1 MLLDEEEANVVAI
14 AAVRAP
20 PVRRVPW
27 GPERLPSA
35 TPRGLCRKPATV
47 HDYRMNSEDRSDCD
61 VEDVVEPDNALP
73 EISLAE
79 LSPSLQAAV
88 ARAGWPKLMPVQS
101 KTIPYMLA
109 GRDLMIQSR
118 TGSGKTGAFVLP
130 ILARVEPG
138 GGCQAIIL
146 VPTRELAKQV
156 ATEAAMLAGDDGVRA
171 TAVYGGVDYGPQL
184 RAFESGVELVVGTP
198 GRVLDHLLKG
208 SLKLDALK
216 MLLFDE
222 ADRMLS
228 MGFFPDMKRL
238 QAFLPKHP
246 INGYM
251 FSATFP
257 GRVQRLASQFLDN
270 PEFLSLSRD
279 HVHVAE
285 IEHVFY
291 NVPAMKKD
299 RHLIRII
306 EIENPASALIFCNTK
321 VNVQYVAAVLKRF
334 GYDADELSSDLSQD
348 AREKVMARVRKGQ
361 LRFLVATD
369 VAARGIDILDLSHVI
384 QYEPPNEA
392 EAYIHRSG
400 RTGRAGAPG
409 EAITLVAGLERIE
422 LLSIGKRY
430 NIDFVERESPSKEE
444 VQRTVA
450 ERATVLLEARL
461 RDRDRLQVERMQ
473 RFVPLAK
480 KLGETDDEVAIMAM
494 LLDDYYQQ
502 SLHPTPDDWEP
513 WKPRRSKGGQSEPRD
528 NFNPKGRKR
537 SGRPRRRRR

>member
-1 MLLDEEEANVVAI
+1 M
-14 AAVRAP
+14 
-20 PVRRVPW
+20 
-27 GPERLPSA
+27 S
-35 TPRGLCRKPATV
+35 
-47 HDYRMNSEDRSDCD
+47 SEDTADTHA
-61 VEDVVEPDNALP
+61 EDIVEPDDALP
-73 EISLAE
+73 EITLDK
-79 LSPSLQAAV
+79 LSAALQAAV
-88 ARAGWPKLMPVQS
+88 GRAGWTKLMPVQA
-101 KTIPYMLA
+101 KAIPYMLA

-130 ILARVEPG
+130 ILERAKPG

-156 ATEAAMLAGDDGVRA
+156 AAEAEMLAGDDGVRA

-208 SLKLDALK
+208 NLKFDALR

-238 QAFLPKHP
+238 QEFLPKHP

-279 HVHVAE
+279 RVHVAE

-306 EIENPASALIFCNTK
+306 EVENPASALIFCNTK

-369 VAARGIDILDLSHVI
+369 VAARGIDILELSHVI

-400 RTGRAGAPG
+400 RTGRAGATG
-409 EAITLVAGLERIE
+409 EGITLVAGLERIE

-430 NIDFVERESPSKEE
+430 NIDFVERQSPTKEE
-444 VQRTVA
+444 VERIVA

-461 RDRDRLQVERMQ
+461 RDRDRLQIERMQ

-480 KLGETDDEVAIMAM
+480 RLGDTDDEVAIVAM

-502 SLHPTPDDWEP
+502 SLHPTPDDWEA
-513 WKPRRSKGGQSEPRD
+513 WKPRRTKERSSSRSDDGFGSKPGGRRRRGRS
-528 NFNPKGRKR
+528 RKR
-537 SGRPRRRRR
+537 SGR

>member
-1 MLLDEEEANVVAI
+1 MHD
-14 AAVRAP
+14 
-20 PVRRVPW
+20 
-27 GPERLPSA
+27 GPMSSEN
-35 TPRGLCRKPATV
+35 RGDT
-47 HDYRMNSEDRSDCD
+47 D
-61 VEDVVEPDNALP
+61 VEDIVEPDDALP
-73 EISLAE
+73 EITVDE
-79 LSPSLQAAV
+79 LPATLQAAV
-88 ARAGWPKLMPVQS
+88 ERAGWPGLMPVQA
-101 KTIPYMLA
+101 KAIPYILA

-130 ILARVEPG
+130 ILERLEPG
-138 GGCQAIIL
+138 GGCQAIVL

-156 ATEAAMLAGDDGVRA
+156 AAEAEMLSGQDGIRA

-184 RAFESGVELVVGTP
+184 RAFEKGVELVVGTP

-208 SLKLDALK
+208 NLKFDALR

-238 QAFLPKHP
+238 QEFLPKHA

-279 HVHVAE
+279 RVHVAE

-306 EIENPASALIFCNTK
+306 EVENPSSALIFCNTK
-321 VNVQYVAAVLKRF
+321 ANVQYVAAVLKRF

-369 VAARGIDILDLSHVI
+369 VAARGIDILELSHVI

-400 RTGRAGAPG
+400 RTGRAGATG
-409 EAITLVAGLERIE
+409 EGITLVAGLERIE

-430 NIDFVERESPSKEE
+430 NIDFVERESPTREE
-444 VQRTVA
+444 VQRIVA

-461 RDRDRLQVERMQ
+461 RDRDRLQIERMQ

-480 KLGETDDEVAIMAM
+480 RLGETDDEVAIMAM
-494 LLDDYYQQ
+494 LLDDYYQE
-502 SLHPTPDDWEP
+502 SLHPTPDDWEE
-513 WKPRRSKGGQSEPRD
+513 WKPRRSRDKASARSEQRGGAKPR
-528 NFNPKGRKR
+528 GRQR
-537 SGRPRRRRR
+537 SGRPRKRRR